1 MNSHFL
7 IYISLLSQ
15 HVLMNEKNRTVKIKT
30 IRPFRVNAFI
40 QYTLESVYEHLALK
54 IHHLNQN

>member
-1 MNSHFL
+1 
-7 IYISLLSQ
+7 
-15 HVLMNEKNRTVKIKT
+15 MNEKNRTVKIKT
-30 IRPFRVNAFI
+30 IRPFSVNAFI